1 MERRQLYIY
10 AGIAVIVL
18 VLLVVAVADYAS
30 WQSAN
35 AKIDHYGKLQKELS
49 KSITYEY
56 SADMDAATRAWIGA
70 NQARYVELQ
79 NQGIVIEPDTVRAQN
94 FLAVLDP
101 KDPSSIDFQSMPEEM
116 SDVQVYLGQYYA
128 DNMTRVPGW
137 MAIYSVNHTDHS
149 VSGITSIV
157 AENIAY
163 EYYGSELDPTIYQR
177 LGVSQDTV
185 LGYSKQVID
194 CSYMEDRGEWLD
206 VSEYRYS
213 LRNTDV
219 KSYLLIKT
227 YVNASD
233 QIVASADV
241 SAPYF
246 NTVTGQN
253 L

>member
-10 AGIAVIVL
+10 AGIAVIFL
-18 VLLVVAVADYAS
+18 VLLVVAVVDYSS

-35 AKIDHYGKLQKELS
+35 ARIDHYNKLQKELS
-49 KSITYEY
+49 KAITYQY
-56 SADMDAATRAWIGA
+56 SADMDAAVRAWTQA
-70 NQARYVELQ
+70 NQREYMDLQ
-79 NQGIVIEPDTVRAQN
+79 NQGIAIVPDTIRAEN

-101 KDPSSIDFQSMPEEM
+101 KDQSNIDLQSMPD
-116 SDVQVYLGQYYA
+116 STQNVLVYLGQYYE

-137 MAIYSVNHTDHS
+137 MTIYEVNHSDHS

-163 EYYGSELDPTIYQR
+163 DHYMSELNPTIYQP
-177 LGVSQDTV
+177 LGVSKDTV
-185 LGYSKQVID
+185 LGFTQQTID
-194 CSYMEDRGEWLD
+194 CSYMNTTGQWLD

-227 YVNASD
+227 YINASTQQVD
-233 QIVASADV
+233 TTDV
-241 SAPYF
+241 SQPYF
-246 NTVTGQN
+246 SSVTGVDY
-253 L
+253 